1 MDDQW
6 VAELAT
12 VGVTHLGTAPPLVGG
27 IGHSVYAVF
36 RVFTVHVVL
45 VDVSDVALAFCWLHG
60 GWSAGAGM
68 GKGIHLGSS

>member
-12 VGVTHLGTAPPLVGG
+12 VGVTHLGTAPPLIGG
-27 IGHSVYAVF
+27 IGRSVYAVF
-36 RVFTVHVVL
+36 RVFAVHVVL
-45 VDVSDVALAFCWLHG
+45 VDMSDVALAFCWLHG